1 MSIATLKAA
10 LPPYARDLEL
20 NLDSVL
26 ATELLDEQTLWGAA
40 LACAMTT
47 RSALVIR
54 NLAAEARGHLK
65 PEAVEAAKAVASRM
79 AIHNVYFRAKHLIDD
94 SADQENARAYQHL
107 PARLRRQVSSTPGV
121 GVAAIEAWSVAV
133 SAITGCGVC
142 LESHERSLRGAGVS
156 RDVVDEVLRVAA
168 VVYALAVTLDAE
180 AALD

>member
-1 MSIATLKAA
+1 MSMTALKAA
-10 LPPYARDLEL
+10 LPAYARDVEL

-26 ATELLDEQTLWGAA
+26 ATDLLDEQQLWGAV

-47 RSALVIR
+47 RSPMVIR
-54 NLAAEARGHLK
+54 NAAAEAGDHLK
-65 PEAVEAAKAVASRM
+65 PEAAEAAKAVAARM
-79 AIHNVYFRAKHLIDD
+79 AVHNVYFRAKHLIGD
-94 SADQENARAYQHL
+94 EAYQHL

-121 GVAAIEAWSVAV
+121 GAADVEAWSVAV

-156 RDVVDEVLRVAA
+156 REAVDEVLRVAA
-168 VVYALAVTLDAE
+168 VIHALAVTLDAE

>member
-1 MSIATLKAA
+1 MSIATLRAA

-26 ATELLDEQTLWGAA
+26 AGDLLDEQRLWGAA

-47 RSALVIR
+47 RSAFVIR
-54 NLAAEARGHLK
+54 NIAAEAGGHLK

-79 AIHNVYFRAKHLIDD
+79 AIHNVYFRAKHLIGD
-94 SADQENARAYQHL
+94 EAYQHL

-121 GVAAIEAWSVAV
+121 GAADIEAWSVAV

-156 RDVVDEVLRVAA
+156 REVVDEVLRVAA
-168 VVYALAVTLDAE
+168 VVHALAVTLDAE

>member
-20 NLDSVL
+20 NLDSVF
-26 ATELLDEQTLWGAA
+26 TGDLLDEQMLWGAA

-47 RSALVIR
+47 RSPIVIR
-54 NLAAEARGHLK
+54 NIAAEAGDHLK
-65 PEAVEAAKAVASRM
+65 PEAAEAAKAVASRM
-79 AIHNVYFRAKHLIDD
+79 AIHNVYFRAKHLIGD
-94 SADQENARAYQHL
+94 EAYQHL
-107 PARLRRQVSSTPGV
+107 PARLRRQVTSTPGV
-121 GVAAIEAWSVAV
+121 GPADIEAWSVAV

-156 RDVVDEVLRVAA
+156 REVIDEVLRVAA
-168 VVYALAVTLDAE
+168 VVYALAVTLDVE

>member
-1 MSIATLKAA
+1 MSITTLKAA

-26 ATELLDEQTLWGAA
+26 ATELLDEQILWGAA

-47 RSALVIR
+47 RSSLVIR

-79 AIHNVYFRAKHLIDD
+79 AIHNVYFRAKHLIGD
-94 SADQENARAYQHL
+94 EAYTHL

-156 RDVVDEVLRVAA
+156 REVVDEVLRVAA
-168 VVYALAVTLDAE
+168 VIYALAVTLDAE

>member
-1 MSIATLKAA
+1 MSIATLRAA

-20 NLDSVL
+20 NLDAVL
-26 ATELLDEQTLWGAA
+26 AGDLLDEQRLWGAA

-47 RSALVIR
+47 RSAMVLR
-54 NLAAEARGHLK
+54 NVAAEAADHLK

-79 AIHNVYFRAKHLIDD
+79 AIHNVYFRAKHLIGD
-94 SADQENARAYQHL
+94 EAYQHL
-107 PARLRRQVSSTPGV
+107 PARLRRQVASTPGV
-121 GVAAIEAWSVAV
+121 GAADIEAWSVAV

-156 RDVVDEVLRVAA
+156 REVVDEVLRVAA
-168 VVYALAVTLDAE
+168 VVHALAVTLDAE

>member
-20 NLDSVL
+20 NLDSIL
-26 ATELLDEQTLWGAA
+26 TADRLDEQTLWGAA
-40 LACAMTT
+40 LASAVTT
-47 RSALVIR
+47 RSAVVIR
-54 NLAAEARGHLK
+54 NVAAEARGHLK

-79 AIHNVYFRAKHLIDD
+79 AIHNVYFRAKHLIGDE
-94 SADQENARAYQHL
+94 AYENL
-107 PARLRRQVSSTPGV
+107 PARLRRQVTSTPGV
-121 GVAAIEAWSVAV
+121 GAADVEAWSVAV

-168 VVYALAVTLDAE
+168 VIAALAVTLDAE

>member
-1 MSIATLKAA
+1 MSIATLRAA

-26 ATELLDEQTLWGAA
+26 AGDLLDEQRLWGAV

-47 RSALVIR
+47 RSAFVIR
-54 NLAAEARGHLK
+54 NIAAEAGGRLK

-79 AIHNVYFRAKHLIDD
+79 AIHNIYFRAKHLIGD
-94 SADQENARAYQHL
+94 EAYQHL

-121 GVAAIEAWSVAV
+121 GAADIEAWSVAV

-156 RDVVDEVLRVAA
+156 HEVVDEVLRVAA
-168 VVYALAVTLDAE
+168 VVHALAVTLDAE